1 MAHFKWSRASGLLWQ
16 NLALL
21 LVLTVVASLPAY
33 AHKAKISPRT
43 GNDPVAISVLADP
56 LVESANRHFY
66 NLDYDQATAEFQK
79 YVDLHPNDPTAMNHL
94 LSCILMHQLYNMGA
108 MNTGEYANDSFI
120 GKAHRPAD
128 PKVKEHLKQLF
139 SRAEN
144 IEEQE
149 LKANPNSVDAYYSRG
164 VTRAQFAVYTALIE
178 RAWFSALRS
187 ALGARRDH
195 EKVLELNPSYVDA
208 KLVVGVHN
216 YVVGSLPWSVKAA
229 VSMVGLGGSKEKGLQ
244 DLREVANSDGENS
257 TDAKVIL
264 CLFLRRER
272 QYQEA
277 EGIMQGLAQRY
288 PRNYLFALENAN
300 LLRAEGKNQ
309 EAAATYRSIWQRGRQ
324 GKYDGLHY
332 EMAAW
337 GLGEL
342 LRSEKDYGGAAA
354 AYELVNEVPNPE
366 AETLQKANLAA
377 GEMYDLTKQRDLA
390 MKKYQVVVAE
400 NSETIPAEE
409 ARKNMRTAY
418 RE

>member
-1 MAHFKWSRASGLLWQ
+1 MADLRWSPAAGVVSRKVAFLLS
-16 NLALL
+16 LAM
-21 LVLTVVASLPAY
+21 VANLPAF
-33 AHKAKISPRT
+33 ARKAKAAGS
-43 GNDPVAISVLADP
+43 GEGGAVAISVLADP

-66 NLDYDQATAEFQK
+66 NLEYEQATADFQK
-79 YVDLHPNDPTAMNHL
+79 YLDLHPNDPNAVNHL
-94 LSCILMHQLYNMGA
+94 LSCILMHQLYKMGA

-120 GKAHRPAD
+120 GEAHRQAD
-128 PKVKEHLKQLF
+128 PKVKERLKQLF
-139 SRAEN
+139 TRAEGL
-144 IEEQE
+144 EEQE
-149 LKANPNSVDAYYSRG
+149 LRVNPNNVDAYYSRG

-195 EKVLELNPSYVDA
+195 EKVLEMNPGYVDA

-229 VSMVGLGGSKEKGLQ
+229 VTMVGLGGSKEKGLQ

-264 CLFLRRER
+264 SLFLRREH
-272 QYQEA
+272 QYEEA
-277 EGIMQGLAQRY
+277 CGIMRGLAQRY
-288 PRNYLFALENAN
+288 PRNYLFALEQAN

-309 EAAATYRSIWQRGRQ
+309 EAAAMYRAVWQKGKQ

-342 LRSEKDYGGAAA
+342 LRSEKDYSGAAE
-354 AYELVNEVPNPE
+354 AYELVNQVSNPDPE
-366 AETLQKANLAA
+366 ILQKANLSA

-390 MKKYQVVVAE
+390 MRKYQVVLAE
-400 NSETIPAEE
+400 NSDSVPAEQ
-409 ARKNMRTAY
+409 ARKNMRSAY